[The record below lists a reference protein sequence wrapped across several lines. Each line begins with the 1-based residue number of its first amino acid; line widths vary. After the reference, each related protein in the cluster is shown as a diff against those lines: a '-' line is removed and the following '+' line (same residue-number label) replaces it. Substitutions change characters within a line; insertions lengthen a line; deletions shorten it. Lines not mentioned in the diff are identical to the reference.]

1 MKVILSDDVGRR
13 AEYPENGVFLRCGA
27 FSRPNP
33 TIYREEQKRPSERK
47 KWRFG
52 VVGRPFVECARPLL
66 RAGSELI
73 NVIRLLQNAL
83 YLLCAPC

>member
-1 MKVILSDDVGRR
+1 MTSADAPNTPKMAFFCVVGRFR
-13 AEYPENGVFLRCGA
+13 VRTLQFTAKNKKGRQNE
-27 FSRPNP
+27 
-33 TIYREEQKRPSERK
+33 K